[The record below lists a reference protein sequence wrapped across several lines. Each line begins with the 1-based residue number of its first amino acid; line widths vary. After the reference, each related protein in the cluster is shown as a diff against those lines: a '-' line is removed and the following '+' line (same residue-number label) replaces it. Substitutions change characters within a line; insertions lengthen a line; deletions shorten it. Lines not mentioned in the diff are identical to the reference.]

1 MQRLFIVSVEFPQMV
16 LRGYFQ
22 NMVKSLENDS
32 SLVFCNKR
40 FSILILSIINE
51 VIFSCNVNLFVNFK
65 QYNYFYLEKSIVFSL
80 NLFLCGNIDSD
91 IIFINASHVVIED
104 QQKERKVHSNGL
116 FRTVPFK
123 ANLYIH
129 ICIIFVRKFF
139 L

>member
-16 LRGYFQ
+16 LQGYFQ
-22 NMVKSLENDS
+22 NMIKSLENDS
-32 SLVFCNKR
+32 SLVFCNNR

-91 IIFINASHVVIED
+91 IIFIMIRINKK
-104 QQKERKVHSNGL
+104 KEKSI
-116 FRTVPFK
+116 RTVFFAPYHLK
-123 ANLYIH
+123 PTYIF
-129 ICIIFVRKFF
+129 IYV
-139 L
+139 